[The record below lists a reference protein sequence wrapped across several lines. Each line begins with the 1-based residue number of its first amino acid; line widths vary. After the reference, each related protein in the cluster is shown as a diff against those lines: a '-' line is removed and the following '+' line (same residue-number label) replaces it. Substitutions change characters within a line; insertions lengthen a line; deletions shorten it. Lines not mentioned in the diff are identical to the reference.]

1 LDERGHREARRQAQ
15 ADYSYDNEISSVR
28 SVTVELRL
36 VRDSDQSADSS
47 SMRLFRGAEVLRQ
60 EADPKAATMDKALK
74 DLWLRYKVGRWN
86 KLGRWNRLGHPYCA
100 RPI

>member
-1 LDERGHREARRQAQ
+1 LDERGHRKVRQQAQ
-15 ADYSYDNEISSVR
+15 ADHSYDNEISSLR

-60 EADPKAATMDKALK
+60 EADPKAAAMDKALK
-74 DLWLRYKVGRWN
+74 DLLRRY
-86 KLGRWNRLGHPYCA
+86 KLGRWNRVGPPYCA